1 MAISN
6 FALPGDSLASTS
18 THTPSTGSHVY
29 NSTIHASLAGPVT
42 SATPS
47 KKTPSPTISISSS
60 TSASTSYTAALPS
73 VNDIILGRITRTN
86 PRQATLDI
94 LALGPTGT
102 QVLREPFSA
111 IIRQQDIR
119 ATEIDKVKVN
129 ESFRVGDIVRAVV
142 ISLGD
147 ERSYFAST
155 AKNEFGVVLAVSEG
169 GEQMVPVSWKEM
181 KEVNGARMELRKVA
195 KPV

>member
-1 MAISN
+1 MAVPN

-18 THTPSTGSHVY
+18 THTPSTGSHVF
-29 NSTIHASLAGPVT
+29 SSSIHASLAGPVT
-42 SATPS
+42 SAAPS
-47 KKTPSPTISISSS
+47 KKTPSPSISVSS
-60 TSASTSYTAALPS
+60 TSTSYTAALPS
-73 VNDIILGRITRTN
+73 VNDVILGRITRTN

-94 LALGPTGT
+94 LALGPTGA

-119 ATEIDKVKVN
+119 ATEIDKVKMS
-129 ESFRVGDIVRAVV
+129 ESFRVGDIVRGVV

-169 GEQMVPVSWKEM
+169 GEQMVPVSWREM
-181 KEVNGARMELRKVA
+181 REVGGGKTELRKVA